1 MLSIFGFKLFG
12 SPGCK
17 LFRVSPLGQTLI
29 YDHAA
34 SFTTGSF
41 YDGNTFGSPYAVQFG
56 RYIYHLLPSGVY
68 QYDTVTD
75 INVLLRSFTGYTSQN
90 HYENSGGIYLS
101 FDGTEWYLT
110 CMYVSASTVMRAER
124 YRFLDRTWA
133 TSGTFASAAD
143 GQNPGFR
150 YFFNNNVFWGAAN
163 VFYKY
168 DTLAMTSSTVSG
180 LPGDHRAT
188 SLCMHNNNIFM
199 ATPSSTTTNFQLYM
213 FVGGA
218 WNQVALVNAGITGI
232 NNGAPSRLFSDGT
245 NMYWLV
251 YSSTSGWNCFQV
263 DGMTFAITNIST
275 TVVPA
280 FLRVAGLSA
289 SAFKGFH
296 VDSHNDPNNP
306 EIWLTY
312 TSAWATAGSS
322 LAWYQWMGPSM
333 LMQYSGDAGEGGPD
347 YFLSYDWSGG
357 GHYAW
362 TPGEPYAV
370 MEGTPLALSG
380 GKTRVYFRVYES
392 DLLPLDTDVEVQL
405 HYSSDLE
412 PPRELA
418 TISNPEL
425 AEETPETFSSPGA
438 TTWTCPAGVT
448 SVTVEC
454 WGAGGGGVI
463 AAPFPPGGGGGGAY
477 SRSTLTVI
485 PGNVYPLTVGAG
497 VAGGDGGQSFFID
510 AATVMAMGGSQAL
523 GHLNSG
529 QPGGQASAGVG
540 EIKFSGGTGG
550 NGANA
555 SHNGGGGAGASRTT
569 NGPNGGLNGNGSG
582 GIAVFPGGNGGDAN
596 TGGTAPGG
604 GGGSGLVTAGG
615 AGRIVLT
622 YPVPNQ
628 GVEVDAN
635 TVQIIAGEQRLWS
648 LDWNSTVDGVAL
660 GGRVSLAV
668 RAIGI

>member
-29 YDHAA
+29 HDHAA
-34 SFTTGSF
+34 TFSTGAF

-56 RYIYHLLPSGVY
+56 KYIYHLLPSGVY
-68 QYDTVTD
+68 QYDTITD
-75 INVLLRSFTGYTSQN
+75 ANVLLRSFTGYSPQN

-110 CMYVSASTVMRAER
+110 CMYVSGATVMRAER
-124 YRFLDRTWA
+124 YRFLDRTWT
-133 TSGTFASAAD
+133 TSGTFASATD

-168 DTLAMTSSTVSG
+168 DTLAMTASTVSN
-180 LPGDHRAT
+180 LLGDHRAT

-199 ATPSSTTTNFQLYM
+199 ATPAGTTTNFQLYM
-213 FVGGA
+213 FVGGS
-218 WNQVALVNAGITGI
+218 WNQVALVNAGITGM
-232 NNGAPSRLFSDGT
+232 NNTAPGRLFSDGT

-275 TVVPA
+275 TVLPA
-280 FLRVAGLSA
+280 FLRVTGLSA

-296 VDSHNDPNNP
+296 VDSHTDPSNP

-312 TSAWATAGSS
+312 TAAWATAGSS
-322 LAWYQWMGPSM
+322 LAWYRWMGPST
-333 LMQYSGDAGEGGPD
+333 LMQYGGDAGEGGPD

-370 MEGTPLALSG
+370 MEGTPLAISG

-392 DLLPLDTDVEVQL
+392 DLLPLDAPVEVQL
-405 HYSSDLE
+405 HYSADLE

-418 TISNPEL
+418 TIANPEL
-425 AEETPETFSSPGA
+425 VEQTPETFSTPGA

-448 SVTVEC
+448 SVSVEC
-454 WGAGGGGVI
+454 WGAGGGGNVSGGP
-463 AAPFPPGGGGGGAY
+463 APGGAGGGAY
-477 SRSTLTVI
+477 SKSTLTVI

-497 VAGGDGGQSFFID
+497 VAGGGGGQSFFID
-510 AATVMAMGGSQAL
+510 ALTVMAMGGSP
-523 GHLNSG
+523 GNGGTNTG

-540 EIKFSGGTGG
+540 TVKFSGGTGG
-550 NGANA
+550 NGSNA
-555 SHNGGGGAGASRTT
+555 EYNGGGGAAAHRTGNGAA
-569 NGPNGGLNGNGSG
+569 GLPPGSG
-582 GIAVFPGGNGGDAN
+582 GIAIFPAGNGGAGGAN
-596 TGGTAPGG
+596 AGTAPGG
-604 GGGSGLVTAGG
+604 GGGGGALTTGG
-615 AGRIVLT
+615 AGRIILT
-622 YPVPNQ
+622 YPVASQ

-635 TVQIIAGEQRLWS
+635 TIQVIAGEQRLWS

-668 RAIGI
+668 RAIGV